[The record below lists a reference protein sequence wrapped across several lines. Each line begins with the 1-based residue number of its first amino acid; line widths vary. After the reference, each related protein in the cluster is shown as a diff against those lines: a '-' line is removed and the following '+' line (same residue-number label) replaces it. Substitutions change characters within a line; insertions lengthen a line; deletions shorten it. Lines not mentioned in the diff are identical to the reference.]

1 MGRPAASSR
10 SLTFCRLA
18 RPRRSTPSGHWWH
31 SFVRQP
37 QSSPPENGNRL
48 AETVM
53 TQGHE
58 HEAMVLDV
66 LKRAVAEALERK
78 RRLGQYAVIW
88 REGHVVCTGP
98 DAPVVP
104 GVPSAGKKS

>member
-1 MGRPAASSR
+1 M
-10 SLTFCRLA
+10 
-18 RPRRSTPSGHWWH
+18 PSGRWWR
-31 SFVRQP
+31 SFVGQP

-78 RRLGQYAVIW
+78 RRLGQYAVFW
-88 REGHVVCTGP
+88 RDGRVVSIGP
-98 DAPVVP
+98 GAPVVP
-104 GVPSAGKKS
+104 GVPSTGKNS